1 MPDITLTESEAQTL
15 ARCLSEHIEPPAD
28 LAAKL
33 FPTVHAKFDFR
44 TLNNARIPTIEY
56 AGMPW

>member
-1 MPDITLTESEAQTL
+1 MSDITLTESEAQTL
-15 ARCLSEHIEPPAD
+15 ARCLSEHSEPPAD